1 LDLSPE
7 AKEIKAKINKQD
19 RIKLK
24 SFCAAKET
32 TEKMK
37 RQISEWEKMFANDM
51 TNKGLNIPQK
61 KEKKKKGRRLE
72 QTCSQRGWLPEKDAQ
87 LC

>member
-1 LDLSPE
+1 MDLSPE
-7 AKEIKAKINKQD
+7 AKEITAKINKQD

-51 TNKGLNIPQK
+51 TDKGLNILPPK
-61 KEKKKKGRRLE
+61 KRKEKKGQK
-72 QTCSQRGWLPEKDAQ
+72 T
-87 LC
+87 